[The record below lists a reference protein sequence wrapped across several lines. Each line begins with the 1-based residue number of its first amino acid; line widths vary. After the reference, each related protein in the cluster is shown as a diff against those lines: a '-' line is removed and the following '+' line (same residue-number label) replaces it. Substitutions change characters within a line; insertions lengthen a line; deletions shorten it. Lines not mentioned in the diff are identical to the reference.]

1 MDKKSYPKEE
11 KISFDD
17 TIKRIDGV
25 SKAKKPSIK
34 AIVDAY
40 SKYQNQADT
49 KPQELINILSKGIE
63 AVPSSQLELL
73 LSVFINMRANKSSNQ
88 YVMDFMLEKCVDRF
102 NKIGFNIS
110 SDTDFRT
117 IVNKLENCSDSFKLF
132 IDEAKKANLSSSQNK
147 ENDHDL
153 CVLLYLYLSIQI
165 VNTFDIPSQ
174 RNSVLISME
183 RAIVECFLLNP
194 KKSAESMICSCIPK
208 SLLSTKYKATFASV
222 YYLYS
227 DFKDKCNSMTSIT
240 KNQQAELVT
249 LKNELCQQCAVADK
263 QKTQILSLNEQLI
276 ESHKK
281 IEEIQSEKIT
291 AEDRLKYETNRIEM
305 QTQSRIS
312 GMAKKYSQTIG
323 LEIDGIE
330 DILEYISNDQ
340 ARDAIQERI
349 NRMRNIIS
357 EIGE

>member
-1 MDKKSYPKEE
+1 MDKKSNPKGE
-11 KISFDD
+11 KLSFDD
-17 TIKRIDGV
+17 TIKRIDDV
-25 SKAKKPSIK
+25 SKTKKPSIK
-34 AIVDAY
+34 AIVDAF
-40 SKYQNQADT
+40 SKYQNQAGT
-49 KPQELINILSKGIE
+49 KPQELIDILLKGIE

-73 LSVFINMRANKSSNQ
+73 LSVFIIMRANKSSNQ
-88 YVMDFMLEKCVDRF
+88 YVMNFMLEKCIDRF

-110 SDTDFRT
+110 GDTDFMS

-132 IDEAKKANLSSSQNK
+132 IDGVKKANLSSGTNR

-153 CVLLYLYLSIQI
+153 CVLLYLYLAIKI

-194 KKSAESMICSCIPK
+194 KKSAESLICSCIPK

-227 DFKDKCNSMTSIT
+227 DFKDKCNSMISIT
-240 KNQQAELVT
+240 KKQQAELVT
-249 LKNELCQQCAVADK
+249 LKNELYQQYEVADK
-263 QKTQILSLNEQLI
+263 QKTQILSLNEHLI
-276 ESHKK
+276 ESQKR
-281 IEEIQSEKIT
+281 IEEIQSEKNT
-291 AEDRLKYETNRIEM
+291 AEDRLNYETNRIELQM
-305 QTQSRIS
+305 QSRFS
-312 GMAKKYSQTIG
+312 GMAKKYSQTLG